1 MEDDMTDHTLTPEV
15 YGPDHANPQGLARA
29 KAPMDAADR
38 KRIKAE
44 NTALSKARTYL
55 GFASDSL
62 HLARFDASTRALMRS
77 MAIDEL
83 RTACAALGYDM
94 VKRDD

>member
-1 MEDDMTDHTLTPEV
+1 MEHPEV
-15 YGPDHANPQGLARA
+15 YGPDHPDGLARA
-29 KAPMDAADR
+29 MEAADR
-38 KRIKAE
+38 KRIEAD

-55 GFASDSL
+55 GFASDYL
-62 HLARFDASTRALMRS
+62 HLALFDASNRDFWRS

-83 RTACAALGYDM
+83 RTACAALGYDL

>member
-1 MEDDMTDHTLTPEV
+1 MTDPTLTPEV
-15 YGPDHANPQGLARA
+15 YGPDHAHPDGLARA
-29 KAPMDAADR
+29 KAAMEAAD
-38 KRIKAE
+38 KARTKVE

-62 HLARFDASTRALMRS
+62 HLARFDVSDRTTLRRI
-77 MAIDEL
+77 AIDDL
-83 RTACAALGYDM
+83 RTACATLGYDL